1 MVFPF
6 IIFAAVLCALTLV
19 LGGFSGVSAVLFG
32 VLFFVLYFILGL
44 LVHCLILWIM
54 SLSVKDMDSL
64 QERDDPRFR
73 KMTAYTIAFGMK
85 LLNVRVKVEGL
96 EQVPKGRFLL
106 IQNHRSMFDPLI
118 SLTVLDKLQLGFI
131 TKPENM
137 NIPIIGKFAHRIC
150 ALPIDRESPRNAV
163 KTINAA
169 ADYIKNDVCSIGLYP
184 EGTRNRSDTAP
195 LLPFHNASLKIGT
208 KAGCP
213 VVVTAISGTD
223 EIKRRAPF
231 RRTNVTIRVCGVI
244 PAEAVKA
251 SSTAELS
258 VICRRLLCEGMG
270 IPFEEEEKS
279 E

>member
-6 IIFAAVLCALTLV
+6 IIFSVLLTALTV
-19 LGGFSGVSAVLFG
+19 FLGGFSGVSAALLC

-44 LVHCLILWIM
+44 LVHCVILWIM
-54 SLSVKDMDSL
+54 SLSVKNTDSL
-64 QERDDPRFR
+64 QEHDDPRFR
-73 KMTAYTIAFGMK
+73 KMTAYTIFFGLK
-85 LLNVRVKVEGL
+85 LLNVRVKVEGM
-96 EQVPKGRFLL
+96 EQIPKGRFLL

-118 SLTVLDKLQLGFI
+118 SLCVLDKLQLGFI

-137 NIPIIGKFAHRIC
+137 KIPIIGQFAHRIC

-244 PAEAVKA
+244 PAETVKA

-258 VICRRLLCEGMG
+258 VICRRMLCEGMG
-270 IPFEEEEKS
+270 IPFVEEQS

>member
-1 MVFPF
+1 M
-6 IIFAAVLCALTLV
+6 
-19 LGGFSGVSAVLFG
+19 
-32 VLFFVLYFILGL
+32 
-44 LVHCLILWIM
+44 
-54 SLSVKDMDSL
+54 
-64 QERDDPRFR
+64 QEHDNPRFR
-73 KMTAYTIAFGMK
+73 KMTAYTISFGIK

-118 SLTVLDKLQLGFI
+118 SLYALDKLQLGFI

-137 NIPIIGKFAHRIC
+137 KLPIIGQFAHRIC

-223 EIKRRAPF
+223 KIKHRAPF
-231 RRTNVTIRVCGVI
+231 RRTNVTIKVCGVI
-244 PAEAVKA
+244 PAESVKA

-270 IPFEEEEKS
+270 IPFVEEQDE
-279 E
+279 

>member
-6 IIFAAVLCALTLV
+6 IIFAILLTALTV
-19 LGGFSGVSAVLFG
+19 ISGGSSGVSAVLFC
-32 VLFFVLYFILGL
+32 VLFFILYFILGL
-44 LVHCLILWIM
+44 LIHCVILWIM
-54 SLSVKDMDSL
+54 SLSVKDMDSM
-64 QERDDPRFR
+64 QEHDDPRFR
-73 KMTAYTIAFGMK
+73 KMTAYTISFGMK

-118 SLTVLDKLQLGFI
+118 SLCVLDKLQLGFI

-137 NIPIIGKFAHRIC
+137 NLPIIGKFAHRIC

-231 RRTNVTIRVCGVI
+231 RRTNVTIKVCGVI

-270 IPFEEEEKS
+270 IPFVEEQGE
-279 E
+279 

>member
-6 IIFAAVLCALTLV
+6 LVFAISLSVLSVV
-19 LGGFSGVSAVLFG
+19 LGGFSGVSAFLFG
-32 VLFFVLYFILGL
+32 ILFFVLYFILGL
-44 LVHCLILWIM
+44 LIHCLILWIM

-64 QERDDPRFR
+64 QEHDDLRFR
-73 KMTAYTIAFGMK
+73 RMTAYTISFGIK
-85 LLNVRVKVEGL
+85 LLNVKVKVEGM
-96 EQVPKGRFLL
+96 EQIPKGRFLL

-118 SLTVLDKLQLGFI
+118 SLYALDKLQLGFI

-137 NIPIIGKFAHRIC
+137 DIPIIGKFAHRIC

-163 KTINAA
+163 KTINTA

-208 KAGCP
+208 KAACP

-231 RRTNVTIRVCGVI
+231 RRTNVVIKICGVI

-258 VICRRLLCEGMG
+258 AICRRLLCEGMG
-270 IPFEEEEKS
+270 IPFIEEENE
-279 E
+279 

>member
-6 IIFAAVLCALTLV
+6 IIFAALLTALTV
-19 LGGFSGVSAVLFG
+19 IPGGFSGFSA

-44 LVHCLILWIM
+44 LIHCLILWIM
-54 SLSVKDMDSL
+54 SLSVKDMDSM
-64 QERDDPRFR
+64 QEHDSPRFR
-73 KMTAYTIAFGMK
+73 KMTVYTISFGIK

-118 SLTVLDKLQLGFI
+118 SLYALDKLQLGFI

-137 NIPIIGKFAHRIC
+137 KLPIIGQFAHRIC

-223 EIKRRAPF
+223 KIKHRAPF
-231 RRTNVTIRVCGVI
+231 RRTNVTIKVCGVI

-270 IPFEEEEKS
+270 IPFVEEQGE
-279 E
+279 

>member
-6 IIFAAVLCALTLV
+6 IIFSVLLTALTV
-19 LGGFSGVSAVLFG
+19 FLGGFSGVSAALLC

-44 LVHCLILWIM
+44 LVHCVILWIM
-54 SLSVKDMDSL
+54 SLSVKDTDSL
-64 QERDDPRFR
+64 QEHDDPRFR
-73 KMTAYTIAFGMK
+73 KMTAYTISFGIK
-85 LLNVRVKVEGL
+85 LLNVRVKVEGM
-96 EQVPKGRFLL
+96 EQIPKGRFLL

-118 SLTVLDKLQLGFI
+118 SLCVLNKLQLGFI

-137 NIPIIGKFAHRIC
+137 KIPIIGQFAHRIC

-244 PAEAVKA
+244 PAETVKA

-258 VICRRLLCEGMG
+258 VICRRMLCEGMG
-270 IPFEEEEKS
+270 IPFTEEQGE
-279 E
+279 

>member
-6 IIFAAVLCALTLV
+6 IIFAALLTALTV
-19 LGGFSGVSAVLFG
+19 LSGGFSGVSAVLFC

-44 LVHCLILWIM
+44 LIHCLILWIM
-54 SLSVKDMDSL
+54 SLSVKDMDSI
-64 QERDDPRFR
+64 QEHDNPRFR
-73 KMTAYTIAFGMK
+73 KMTAYTISFGIK

-118 SLTVLDKLQLGFI
+118 SLYALDKLQLGFI

-137 NIPIIGKFAHRIC
+137 KLPIIGQFAHRIC

-223 EIKRRAPF
+223 KIKRRAPF
-231 RRTNVTIRVCGVI
+231 RRTNVTIKVCGVI
-244 PAEAVKA
+244 PAESVKA

-270 IPFEEEEKS
+270 IPFIEEQGE
-279 E
+279 